1 MLNKQQKKDI
11 VKDLV
16 EKLKVAKS
24 VVFSDFQGLGAKDIQ
39 GLRQELRKESVDYKV
54 VKLTLLKRALRL
66 AGLDVS
72 NFNFQ
77 VPLSVSLSR
86 EDEVTAA
93 KILAGFSKKND
104 KLKIVSGVLDNKI
117 IDAGRVKA
125 LAALP
130 GKQELRGQLVSV
142 IASPLRGFVSVLVGN
157 IRGLINVLNSQSNKL
172 SS

>member
-1 MLNKQQKKDI
+1 MLSKEQKKNI

-16 EKLKVAKS
+16 EKLKAAKS

-39 GLRQELRKESVDYKV
+39 GLRQELRKEGVDYKV
-54 VKLTLLKRALRL
+54 IKLTLLKRALRL
-66 AGLDVS
+66 AGMDVS

-77 VPLSVSLSR
+77 VPLSVSLSQ

-93 KILAGFSKKND
+93 KILAGFSKKHD

-117 IDAGRVKA
+117 IDAGQVKA
-125 LAALP
+125 LATLP
-130 GKQELRGQLVSV
+130 SKQELLGQLVYV
-142 IASPLRGFVSVLVGN
+142 ISSPLRELASVLSGN
-157 IRGLINVLNSQSNKL
+157 IRGLINVLNAQSNKL

>member
-1 MLNKQQKKDI
+1 MLNKEQKKNI

-16 EKLKVAKS
+16 ERLKAAKS
-24 VVFSDFQGLGAKDIQ
+24 VVFSDFQGLPSKDIQ
-39 GLRQELRKESVDYKV
+39 GLRRELRKEGVDYKV

-72 NFNFQ
+72 DFNFQ

-86 EDEVTAA
+86 EDEVVAA
-93 KILAGFSKKND
+93 QILAAFSKKNE

-117 IDAGRVKA
+117 IDASLVKA

-130 GKQELRGQLVSV
+130 SKQELRGQVVYVLS
-142 IASPLRGFVSVLVGN
+142 SPLRGLATVLNGN
-157 IRGLINVLNSQSNKL
+157 IRGLINVLNAKSKL